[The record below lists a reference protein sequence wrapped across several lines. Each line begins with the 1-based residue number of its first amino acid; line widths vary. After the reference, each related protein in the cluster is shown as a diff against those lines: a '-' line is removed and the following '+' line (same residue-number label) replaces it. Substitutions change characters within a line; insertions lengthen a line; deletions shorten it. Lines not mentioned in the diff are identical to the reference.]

1 MADVAIDSKK
11 IGRRMHKKLLI
22 LAAGLLAAGAVHAQ
36 TTVTLYGIADGNL
49 PRPHADRYAEV
60 ERQR

>member
-1 MADVAIDSKK
+1 
-11 IGRRMHKKLLI
+11 MHKKLLI

-36 TTVTLYGIADGNL
+36 TTVTLNGIADGNL